1 MDRPRE
7 EGSAE
12 DPASNDA
19 AKPDEVPASSG
30 GLPVAVKLFL
40 GCLGVVVVVL
50 VVLAVGVGVGG
61 FALKRGIESTVGS
74 LGEHREASQTL
85 DRLARDHPFEVPA
98 DGVVSE
104 RGLGRFVA
112 VTHRAW
118 REMRPWAD
126 ELDDLREDSAS
137 RSTLGEAL
145 GGAKAMGGAA
155 RARIVL
161 AEALEAERVSLGE
174 YAWTGLTLARAAKAR
189 RTGTGASR
197 VPEENLRL
205 VERHEDALPDF
216 GSREAGPHMVLE
228 VATFWGMT
236 ESSVWSAFG
245 LDTLP
250 RP

>member
-1 MDRPRE
+1 MNRPTP
-7 EGSAE
+7 EGLAE
-12 DPASNDA
+12 DHASNDA
-19 AKPDEVPASSG
+19 AKSAEAPASSG

-74 LGEHREASQTL
+74 LGEHREASETL
-85 DRLARDHPFEVPA
+85 DRLSRDHPFEVPA

-104 RGLGRFVA
+104 RGVEKFVA
-112 VTHRAW
+112 VTNRAW
-118 REMRPWAD
+118 EEMRSWGEDLD
-126 ELDDLREDSAS
+126 ELREDPGS
-137 RSTLGEAL
+137 RSTLGDAL

-161 AEALEAERVSLGE
+161 AEALEAEGVSLGE
-174 YAWTGLTLARAAKAR
+174 YAWTGLTLARAARAR
-189 RTGTGASR
+189 RGRGGTSG
-197 VPEENLRL
+197 VPEKNLRL

-216 GSREAGPHMVLE
+216 DSREAGPHMVLD